1 MRKNIFFMRIK
12 STSLFTGLLMLF
24 FMLTNFK
31 IVAQDNEGSKVKWM
45 SLTDAMEKVKKEPR
59 PILLDFYT
67 DWCGWCKQMMK
78 TTYADVNLAS
88 YINTYFYPAK
98 FNAES
103 KDTIEYLGKKYGP
116 MSMDPKS
123 PHELAVTL
131 LSGKL
136 MYPTTLFLSGYDK
149 EKNSFALNMIA
160 AGYLDIIKIQPILIY
175 ALENVY
181 RNSSI
186 DDFTNEFNKA
196 NNDSSIDKKMEAM
209 KWLKPITA
217 FADSSLKKR
226 KTIVFINTQWCNSC
240 KVMKRTSFT
249 DSLNYDYFKRFY
261 DCIDF
266 DAETL
271 DTINFKGQ
279 QFINPHTPQQNLHQL
294 SLAFTKT
301 TFTVPTIIFLDEH
314 MNYLDAVPGYLPPV
328 LLNEIS
334 HFYGD
339 DGYKKKP
346 WIDYYK
352 EAEEKRK
359 K

>member
-1 MRKNIFFMRIK
+1 MRIK

-24 FMLTNFK
+24 FILTNFK

-45 SLTDAMEKVKKEPR
+45 SLTEAMEKVKKEPR

-78 TTYADVNLAS
+78 TTYADANLAS

-116 MSMDPKS
+116 TSMEPKS

-160 AGYLDIIKIQPILIY
+160 AGYLDIIKIQPILIFT
-175 ALENVY
+175 LENVY

-196 NNDSSIDKKMEAM
+196 NSDTSIDKKIEAM
-209 KWLKPITA
+209 KWLKPINA
-217 FADSSLKKR
+217 FADTTKR
-226 KTIVFINTQWCNSC
+226 KHKTIVFITANWCNSC
-240 KVMKRTSFT
+240 KVMNRTSFT
-249 DSLNYDYFKRFY
+249 DSLNIHYLTKTF
-261 DCIDF
+261 DCISF
-266 DAETL
+266 DAETM
-271 DTINFKGQ
+271 DSINFKGQ
-279 QFINPHTPQQNLHQL
+279 NFINPRTPQQNFHQL
-294 SLAFTKT
+294 CSALNKNN
-301 TFTVPTIIFLDEH
+301 FTVPAVVFLDEQ

-328 LLNEIS
+328 LLNEIG

-339 DGYKKKP
+339 DIFKNKS
-346 WIDYYK
+346 WQDYFK
-352 EAEEKRK
+352 ETEEKRK